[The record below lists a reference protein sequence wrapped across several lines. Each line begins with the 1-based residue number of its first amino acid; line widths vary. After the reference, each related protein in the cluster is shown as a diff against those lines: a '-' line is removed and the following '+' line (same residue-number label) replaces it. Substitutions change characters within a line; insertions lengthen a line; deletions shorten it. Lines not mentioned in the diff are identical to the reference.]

1 MQSEIPG
8 DATSDAARWARLIE
22 AIAVRRDREAF
33 AALFRYFAPR
43 IKTFM
48 QRSGASEQSADELA
62 QEALLVVWSKAAL
75 FDPAS
80 VGAAAWIFTIARNLR
95 IDALR
100 RQKRT
105 PTHDTSEVELEF
117 RLDEGPRPDAG
128 VRASQI
134 EGRVRDALSVLPDE
148 QLRVIELSFFQERAH
163 AEIARTLDIPLGT
176 VKSRLR
182 LAMARLRGLLDDF
195 S

>member
-1 MQSEIPG
+1 MLSDDPG

-22 AIAVRRDREAF
+22 AVAIYKDREAF

-48 QRSGASEQSADELA
+48 QRSGTSERSADELA
-62 QEALLVVWSKAAL
+62 QEAMLAVWSKAGL
-75 FDPAS
+75 FDPKS

-105 PTHDTSEVELEF
+105 PTHNTVDAGLEF
-117 RLDEGPRPDAG
+117 RIDEGPQPDTGLA
-128 VRASQI
+128 ASQV
-134 EGRVRDALSVLPDE
+134 EARVRRALSKLPDD
-148 QLRVIELSFFQERAH
+148 QLRVIELSFFQEKAH
-163 AEIARTLDIPLGT
+163 AEIAHVLDIPLGT

-182 LAMARLRGLLDDF
+182 LAMTRLRGLLGDF

>member
-1 MQSEIPG
+1 MVSDDPAE
-8 DATSDAARWARLIE
+8 ATSDAGRWARLIE
-22 AIAVRRDREAF
+22 AIAIRRDRDAF
-33 AALFRYFAPR
+33 ATLFRHFGPR

-48 QRSGASEQSADELA
+48 RRSGASEQNADELA
-62 QEALLVVWSKAAL
+62 QEALLAVWSKAGL
-75 FDPAS
+75 FDPKS
-80 VGAAAWIFTIARNLR
+80 IGAEAWIFTIARNLR

-105 PTHDTSEVELEF
+105 PTQNTVEADLEF
-117 RLDEGPRPDAG
+117 RIDEGPRPDAG
-128 VRASQI
+128 LDASQV
-134 EGRVRDALSVLPDE
+134 EGRVQRALSTLPGD
-148 QLRVIELSFFQERAH
+148 QLRVIELSFFEEKAH

-182 LAMARLRGLLDDF
+182 LAMSRLRDLLGDL